1 MSTSA
6 IIRIPILPLGM
17 VNAFL
22 VRSASACIL
31 VDTGLPGSE
40 HKIERALRRNGLGW
54 RDIRLIVITHAHVD
68 HAGSAAR
75 LRELSGAPI
84 VAHAGDLPHYRRE
97 VPMTFCPSGW
107 FGRAFQRTGLML
119 EPYQPF
125 TPDIL
130 LDGITP
136 LDLREFDIDGT
147 LHPTPGHTQGSL
159 SLTLANQHALVGDL
173 LASGILLGGIIRTH
187 RAKSPPFEDDP
198 RQVAQQLQALL
209 DGGMSIFHLGHGG
222 PVAADE
228 VGRHVQRLLTGRA
241 ARH

>member
-1 MSTSA
+1 MSSHT

-22 VRSASACIL
+22 VRSPGGCVL
-31 VDTGLPGSE
+31 VDAGLPGSE
-40 HKIERALRRNGLGW
+40 HKIERVLRRNGLGW
-54 RDIRLIVITHAHVD
+54 RDIRLIAITHAHVD

-84 VAHAGDLPHYRRE
+84 VAHAGDLQHYRRE
-97 VPMTFCPSGW
+97 APMTFCPSGW
-107 FGRAFQRTGLML
+107 FGRVFQRTGLML

-130 LDGITP
+130 LDGTAP
-136 LDLREFDIDGT
+136 LDLHNFGIDGT
-147 LHPTPGHTQGSL
+147 LRPTPGHTQGSL

-173 LASGILLGGIIRTH
+173 LASGILLGGIVRTD

-198 RQVAQQLQALL
+198 RRVAQQLQAML
-209 DGGMSIFHLGHGG
+209 DGGMSTFHLGHGG
-222 PVAADE
+222 PVAAEE
-228 VGRHVQRLLTGRA
+228 VGRHVQRLLAGGAMR
-241 ARH
+241 